1 MISRRIELLKK
12 KFNEFN
18 IDGYIV
24 PKNDEYFSEYAQKD
38 RLKYI
43 SNFSGSAGY
52 AIFLKKKN
60 YLFVDSRYTIQAE
73 LESKNHFSIEKYEK
87 IFNCKLFKNL
97 VIGFDPKLF
106 TSKQI
111 SSFFAKFNKVKKIN
125 MNPIDSMFKKKYI
138 NQNLFILWKKIL

>member
-52 AIFLKKKN
+52 AIFLKKKK
-60 YLFVDSRYTIQAE
+60 L
-73 LESKNHFSIEKYEK
+73 SI
-87 IFNCKLFKNL
+87 CRQ
-97 VIGFDPKLF
+97 
-106 TSKQI
+106 QI
-111 SSFFAKFNKVKKIN
+111 YHSS
-125 MNPIDSMFKKKYI
+125 
-138 NQNLFILWKKIL
+138 